1 VVTSSSP
8 AEHLGPEAKAGSV
21 RPVQPGTAP
30 SELTVAVIGSAR
42 LSPPDP
48 RCAVAEQIGAAIAAR
63 GWAIMTGGYGGLM
76 AVASRAA
83 AGAGGQV
90 IGLPMSGWTEL
101 QPNEWNHELR
111 WSDTYPERLAH
122 LLAADAVVV
131 LDGGIGTLSEA
142 AVVWA
147 ALQTE
152 PRAADLVFVGAG
164 WPPIVESLAA
174 HLAINERDLALMT
187 ICADPQLAVS
197 HIVQSH
203 SHRRRTASP
212 RG

>member
-8 AEHLGPEAKAGSV
+8 AERLSPGPEARAALAVDSEAT
-21 RPVQPGTAP
+21 PA
-30 SELTVAVIGSAR
+30 ELTVAVIGSAR

-48 RCAVAEQIGAAIAAR
+48 RCMLAEQIGEGIAAM
-63 GWAIMTGGYGGLM
+63 GWTIMTGGYGGLM

-83 AGAGGQV
+83 AEAGGKV
-90 IGLPMSGWTEL
+90 IGLPMTGWTEL
-101 QPNEWNHELR
+101 QPNESSHELR

-152 PRAADLVFVGAG
+152 PGAADLIFLGAG
-164 WPPIVESLAA
+164 WAPVLASLAT
-174 HLAINERDLALMT
+174 HLVINERDLALVT
-187 ICADPQLAVS
+187 ICTDAQLAVA
-197 HIVQSH
+197 HISQNRP
-203 SHRRRTASP
+203 RRHRTASP

>member
-1 VVTSSSP
+1 
-8 AEHLGPEAKAGSV
+8 
-21 RPVQPGTAP
+21 
-30 SELTVAVIGSAR
+30 
-42 LSPPDP
+42 
-48 RCAVAEQIGAAIAAR
+48 
-63 GWAIMTGGYGGLM
+63 
-76 AVASRAA
+76 
-83 AGAGGQV
+83 
-90 IGLPMSGWTEL
+90 MSGWTEL

-152 PRAADLVFVGAG
+152 PAAADLIFLGAG
-164 WPPIVESLAA
+164 WPPILESLAA
-174 HLAINERDLALMT
+174 HLAINERDLALVT
-187 ICADPQLAVS
+187 ICSDAPLVMM
-197 HIVQSH
+197 HISQNH
-203 SHRRRTASP
+203 SHRHRSASP

>member
-1 VVTSSSP
+1 MATSSSP
-8 AEHLGPEAKAGSV
+8 AERLSPGPEARAALAV
-21 RPVQPGTAP
+21 DPGATP
-30 SELTVAVIGSAR
+30 CELTVAVIGSAR

-48 RCAVAEQIGAAIAAR
+48 RCVLAEQMGAAIAAM
-63 GWAIMTGGYGGLM
+63 GWTVMTGGYGGVM

-83 AGAGGQV
+83 AEAGGKV
-90 IGLPMSGWTEL
+90 VGLPMSGWTEL

-111 WSDTYPERLAH
+111 WSDGYPERLAH
-122 LLAADAVVV
+122 LLAADVVVV

-152 PRAADLVFVGAG
+152 PGAADLVFLGAG
-164 WPPIVESLAA
+164 WPPILESLAT
-174 HLAINERDLALMT
+174 HLVINERDLALVT
-187 ICADPQLAVS
+187 ICTDAQLAVA
-197 HIVQSH
+197 HISQNH
-203 SHRRRTASP
+203 SRRLPTASP